1 MLSRRDAVIAGLLA
15 GTGAASFAQ
24 SAYPQKPVRII
35 VPYTAGGATDI
46 YARIVAK
53 NMGEIFGQPFVV
65 ENRPGGDTMIGAA
78 LASQAPAD
86 GHTLL
91 FTVAATVAT
100 NQFLYKKVAYKPED
114 FAPISLV
121 GTSRYTVTINADIP
135 PKTIQEFVKYVKDTP
150 GKVGMATLGKGS
162 GGYMVGKTFEKVFG
176 LDMIDVQYKGSSEAN
191 AALLAGTVQMYPDG
205 ISGVLPLHK
214 AGKVRIVA
222 VTSKTRSPELP
233 NVPTMVELG
242 YPDFVVGNW
251 FALFAPARTPLEI
264 VQQLNAATVKI
275 VAGDEFRSK
284 LLSNGIVPESST
296 PAELAALIRETT
308 EHSRKTLDSL
318 NFEAK

>member
-1 MLSRRDAVIAGLLA
+1 MLNRRNAVIAGLLA
-15 GTGAASFAQ
+15 GSGAASFGQA
-24 SAYPQKPVRII
+24 AYPQKPVRIV
-35 VPYTAGGATDI
+35 VPYTPGGATDI
-46 YARIVAK
+46 YARLMAK
-53 NMGEIFGQPFVV
+53 NMGEIFGQPFIV

-78 LASQAPAD
+78 HVATAPAD

-114 FAPISLV
+114 FTPISLV
-121 GTSRYTVTINADIP
+121 GTSRYTLTINADIP
-135 PKTIQEFVKYVKDTP
+135 PRTIQEFVKYAKDRP
-150 GKVGMATLGKGS
+150 GKVAMATLGKGS
-162 GGYMVGKTFEKVFG
+162 GGYIVGMTFKNAYG
-176 LDMIDVQYKGSSEAN
+176 LDLVDVQYKGSSEAN
-191 AALLAGTVQMYPDG
+191 TALLAGTVQLYPDG
-205 ISGVLPLHK
+205 ISGVLPLHQ

-242 YPDFVVGNW
+242 FPDFIVGNW
-251 FALFAPARTPLEI
+251 FALFAPAGTPPGI

-284 LLSNGIVPESST
+284 LMSNGISPESST

-308 EHSRKTLDSL
+308 EQSRKTLQSL
-318 NFEAK
+318 KFEPQ